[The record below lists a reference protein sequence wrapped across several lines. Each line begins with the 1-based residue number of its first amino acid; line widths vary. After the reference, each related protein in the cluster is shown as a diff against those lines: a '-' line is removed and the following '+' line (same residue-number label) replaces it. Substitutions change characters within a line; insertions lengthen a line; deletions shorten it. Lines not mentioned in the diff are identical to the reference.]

1 VTAPHIAQPAE
12 ISIHANGAVCD
23 MLIRERR
30 MTIDLPSPLPSADAA
45 RVRALLLTWWDAGHR
60 DLPWRRTRD
69 PYAILVSEVMLQQT
83 QVMRVVPK
91 YLAFMN
97 QFPTLAD
104 LAGATTADVIRAW
117 SGLGYNR
124 RAVNLH
130 RLARVVMDEHDGQ
143 LPSTARQLRMLPG
156 VGEYT
161 ARAVASIAFGE
172 PVAAVDTNVRRVL
185 TRVFD
190 GPNSSR
196 SPSGVQLLADGAL
209 AADRAGDWNQA
220 LMELGA
226 RVCLPVPDCSACP
239 LRDPCVTAPTSAQIR
254 EQRAAYRVS
263 TARPA
268 QRYEHSTRFYRGRIV
283 EMLRAEPGGGSL
295 TVEQIGRR
303 LRLDYA
309 EPDRAWLERL
319 LDGLARD
326 HLVSFVYDRV
336 SLPN

>member
-1 VTAPHIAQPAE
+1 MSTNASRLPAPAE
-12 ISIHANGAVCD
+12 A
-23 MLIRERR
+23 EE
-30 MTIDLPSPLPSADAA
+30 
-45 RVRALLLTWWDAGHR
+45 VRILLLAWWDAGHR

-91 YLAFMN
+91 YLAFMER
-97 QFPTLAD
+97 FPTLAA
-104 LAGATTADVIRAW
+104 LAGATAADVIRAW

-130 RLARVVMDEHDGQ
+130 RLARVVADEHGGR
-143 LPSTARQLRMLPG
+143 LPSTARSLRPLPG
-156 VGEYT
+156 IGEYT
-161 ARAVASIAFGE
+161 ARAVASIAFDE

-190 GPNSSR
+190 GPDSTR
-196 SPSGVQLLADGAL
+196 SPAAVQSLADFAL
-209 AADRAGDWNQA
+209 AVERPGDWNQA

-226 RVCLPVPDCSACP
+226 RACLPAPDCSTCP
-239 LRDPCVTAPTSAQIR
+239 LRRPCVTAPTASRIR
-254 EQRAAYRVS
+254 EQRAAYRVAA
-263 TARPA
+263 TRPA

-283 EMLRAEPGGGSL
+283 EILRAEPEGGPL
-295 TVEQIGRR
+295 TVDQIGGR

-309 EPDRAWLERL
+309 EPDRAWLESL

-326 HLVSFVYDRV
+326 QLISLADGQV